1 MPRLVG
7 GVNIEFGALYV
18 HPEDVAEAETAEA
31 MGYDSIW
38 LAGHLFWFRPTADVL
53 SSMAWVA
60 RGTSRVKVGSA
71 ILLLPLYNALT
82 VAKAMAQ
89 LDVLSDGRVIL
100 GVGVGGEEKAE
111 FRAAGVDVRR
121 RGRIM
126 DEQLDLIRRLWERPR
141 EAWSSPSYELTNR
154 LELLPRPVQAR
165 LPIWVG
171 GRSEAARRRA
181 ARVGDGYFPHLV
193 TPEQW
198 GRMRGQVLELLA
210 TEGRDAD
217 GFSFPTVVFAS
228 LAATRAEARAKA
240 IEEIGYTYGMEGSP
254 IVDRYYILGDASEC
268 RDRFQEYIDAGVR
281 TFIVHGSGQGGDA
294 RARYDRLMEEVITH
308 LGVEVAHA

>member
-1 MPRLVG
+1 MGRTVG
-7 GVNIEFGALYV
+7 GAGVEFGALYV
-18 HPEDVAEAETAEA
+18 HPDDVAEAETAEA

-82 VAKAMAQ
+82 VAKSMAQ
-89 LDVLSDGRVIL
+89 LDVLSGGRLIL
-100 GVGVGGEEKAE
+100 GVGVGGEEEAE
-111 FRAAGVDVRR
+111 FRAAGVDVHR

-126 DEQLDLIRRLWERPR
+126 DEQLELLRRLWERPR
-141 EAWSSPSYELTNR
+141 EAWSSASYELTER

-171 GRSEAARRRA
+171 GRSQAARRRA
-181 ARVGDGYFPHLV
+181 ARIGDGYFPHLV
-193 TPEQW
+193 TPDQW
-198 GRMRGQVLELLA
+198 GRMRREVLGLLA
-210 TEGRDAD
+210 AAGRDAD
-217 GFSFPTVVFAS
+217 GFAFPAVVFVCQGS
-228 LAATRAEARAKA
+228 TRAEARAQA
-240 IEEIGYTYGMEGSP
+240 IAEIEYTYGLDGSP

-268 RDRFQEYIDAGVR
+268 RERFQEYIDAGVR
-281 TFIVHGSGQGGDA
+281 HFVVHGSGPGGNA
-294 RARYDRLMEEVITH
+294 RARYARLMDEVIAH
-308 LGVEVAHA
+308 LGVEASPV